1 MDPSGL
7 LLLLLLGVQSS
18 TGSLPPPRTSFL
30 LNSAVR
36 PLVHFSLPD
45 VQNTNT
51 LLLSDDGSTLYV
63 GAQDAVLSL
72 DVSQSD
78 IIALKKK
85 VEWRPSNSD
94 ITECQRKGKN
104 PSVDCPNY
112 VRVLQLINSTH
123 LYVCGSYAYSPHN
136 AYIDTESF
144 SMVQQ
149 GGAKGH
155 CPFNPFQRNIGVTI
169 EGELFAATT
178 TDFKGVNPQIFRHFS
193 KNGRSD
199 VSLDSSLGLLEE
211 PAFISS
217 SLDPA
222 DRKLYFF
229 FSEVG
234 KEFNFVNKLQI
245 ARVAQVCKDD
255 VGGRRTLQKK
265 WTSFAK
271 APLLCQSP
279 RQLPFNVLQDVFTLQ
294 PPEGSNTSDT
304 LFYGVFT
311 SQWSSDSESA
321 VCVFRLQDIKTV
333 FTGSYKT
340 FDVGKHR
347 WNPLQGQH
355 SHLGKCGQD
364 SASDSILDDIKK
376 NFLTGGSVKPV
387 GYGPIV
393 VSSGQQYARVAAM
406 RTKAANGNQY
416 TVLFLLTESGFFHKV
431 VLFDLGPQVIEEI
444 QVFKQPQLMKSIILS
459 SSKGVL
465 YVGTSEGVTAV
476 PLANCSIYKTCSQC
490 VLARDPFCGWS
501 PTQRACTSLDTS
513 PDPIVQA
520 LENGGV
526 DEKCGR
532 VTRKR
537 QDREILVPLNEAVR
551 LECVKPSNLATLT
564 WTSSQ
569 FENLPEN
576 LFIQSAEG
584 KLSFFATDATF
595 GSYQCEAE
603 EAGYKEVVA
612 SFSVRQIASPRSV
625 RPSADVNNDND
636 HKHKDDDLVTVEP
649 EVLEESYPTESKRDD
664 KFTTIDKE
672 IVIKKN
678 HSGLGNIF
686 QHNNSES
693 TPTSNRD
700 VQCGR
705 KPLSEAHEKYSYFS
719 ALVWVSILLAV
730 CICVLILGCLYL
742 WHQNNLGLKVTP
754 LVSEK
759 DSSHVNNC
767 METVPSLSTTEDAG
781 PELKVV
787 D

>member
-1 MDPSGL
+1 ITCCCHLCFLSPVIVSVWFTLSSAAQGFHCTNLTL
-7 LLLLLLGVQSS
+7 LCLC
-18 TGSLPPPRTSFL
+18 PD
-30 LNSAVR
+30 SAVR

-78 IIALKKK
+78 II

-136 AYIDTESF
+136 AYIVSLRCCC
-144 SMVQQ
+144 S

-155 CPFNPFQRNIGVTI
+155 CPFNPFQRNIG
-169 EGELFAATT
+169 GELFAATT

-347 WNPLQGQH
+347 WNPLQGH
-355 SHLGKCGQD
+355 
-364 SASDSILDDIKK
+364 ASDSILDDIKK

-513 PDPIVQA
+513 PDPI
-520 LENGGV
+520 GGNV
-526 DEKCGR
+526 DAVSGR
-532 VTRKR
+532 PFLTLFLLLCFCPT
-537 QDREILVPLNEAVR
+537 EILVPLNEAVR

-636 HKHKDDDLVTVEP
+636 HKHKDDDLVT
-649 EVLEESYPTESKRDD
+649 
-664 KFTTIDKE
+664 
-672 IVIKKN
+672 
-678 HSGLGNIF
+678 
-686 QHNNSES
+686 
-693 TPTSNRD
+693 
-700 VQCGR
+700 
-705 KPLSEAHEKYSYFS
+705 PLSEAHEKYSYFS